1 MGGVSSCFFQS
12 LKIAMAAMA
21 GGRGGMIPWA
31 WCGRDGNS
39 SQSRESRQKA
49 AIFYQK
55 KSKKLFFSS
64 FLSLNFTSFFWP
76 EHLTL
81 WKKFTLFFRT
91 FFLSFF
97 FFGLLGLHFSIGLK
111 SLFFLSRMDIVL
123 NRSVHKI
130 FFEMKIR
137 YIFCNF

>member
-31 WCGRDGNS
+31 WRGRGSNS

-55 KSKKLFFSS
+55 KSKKLFSS
-64 FLSLNFTSFFWP
+64 FLSLNFTSFF
-76 EHLTL
+76 LTRASDVM
-81 WKKFTLFFRT
+81 KKNLRSFLELF
-91 FFLSFF
+91 SWVF

-137 YIFCNF
+137 YIFF

>member
-1 MGGVSSCFFQS
+1 
-12 LKIAMAAMA
+12 MAAMA

-31 WCGRDGNS
+31 WHGRGGNS

-49 AIFYQK
+49 AISYQK

-64 FLSLNFTSFFWP
+64 FLSLNFTSFFDQSIWRY
-76 EHLTL
+76 EKNLRSFL
-81 WKKFTLFFRT
+81 ELF
-91 FFLSFF
+91 SWVFF
-97 FFGLLGLHFSIGLK
+97 FFGLLRLHFSIGLK
-111 SLFFLSRMDIVL
+111 SLFFLCRMDIVL

-137 YIFCNF
+137 YIFCNFVLF